1 MNRIKTKLSIFMI
14 LCIALSSMIVPNVN
28 AISKKLLMGMDTYLN
43 YLADKNANEE
53 VIVAVLDSGVAN
65 TDIVAEDLI
74 SGYDFVDDDNNAT
87 DKISDAHGTM
97 ISSIISKTTGELPI
111 KIMPVK
117 ILQNKYV
124 QITNL
129 VNGIKFAVDNGADV
143 INLSIGGKVSDCT
156 EIDGAIQ
163 YAYDNNVVVVV
174 AAGNSAEEIENYC
187 PAHNSS
193 AITVSSV
200 SSNMDFSEKFSNY
213 GKYIDFC
220 APGENIVTYDAD
232 GMEKTVSG
240 TSFATAFITSGI
252 AMILSE
258 HPEFSV
264 DELTDTMKSVCLDL
278 GEKGFDNYYGYGL
291 PQFNK
296 LIPTSIEIF
305 DFSEDGIVD
314 YKTTITFYAT
324 ITGSESNMNV
334 EWYVN
339 GKHVFTGNVYTI
351 SRVKD
356 DFNIQAK
363 LVQQDTVLDESE
375 VENITVKNGLFD
387 KIVAFF
393 REIFGTLP
401 VI

>member
-14 LCIALSSMIVPNVN
+14 LCIVLSSLITLNAN
-28 AISKKLLMGMDTYLN
+28 AITQNTLLGMDAYLN
-43 YLADKNANEE
+43 YLTKKSVAEE
-53 VIVAVLDSGVAN
+53 VVVAVLDSGVAN
-65 TDIVAEDLI
+65 IDILAEDLI
-74 SGYDFVDDDNNAT
+74 SGYDFVDDDFDAT
-87 DKISDAHGTM
+87 DKISDDHGTM
-97 ISSIISKTTGELPI
+97 ISSIISVATGDLPI
-111 KIMPVK
+111 KIMPLK

-124 QITNL
+124 QIENL
-129 VNGIKFAVDNGADV
+129 VNGIRYAVDNGADI
-143 INLSIGGKVSDCT
+143 INLSVGGTVSDCSQ
-156 EIDGAIQ
+156 IDEAVK
-163 YAYDNNVVVVV
+163 YANDNDVIVVV
-174 AAGNSAEEIENYC
+174 AAGNAGEEIENYC